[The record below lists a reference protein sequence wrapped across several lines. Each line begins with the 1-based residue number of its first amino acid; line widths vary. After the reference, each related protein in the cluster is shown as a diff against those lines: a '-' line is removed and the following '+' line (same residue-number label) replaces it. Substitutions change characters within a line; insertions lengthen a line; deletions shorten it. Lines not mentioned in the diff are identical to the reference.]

1 MYREYTARSNEPL
14 SKLKIDRSLLII
26 KDNTN
31 TPGKQVAKNIL
42 KKGWTRVHVYTCMYV
57 YMWTYGHTC
66 THVPKHKG
74 QKKNLVPVAVFNSI
88 AL

>member
-14 SKLKIDRSLLII
+14 SKPKIDWSLLII
-26 KDNTN
+26 KDNAN
-31 TPGKQVAKNIL
+31 TPGKQVATNIL
-42 KKGWTRVHVYTCMYV
+42 KKVYTCHVHMSCVTCVHMDMY
-57 YMWTYGHTC
+57 

-74 QKKNLVPVAVFNSI
+74 RKKNLVPVAVFNSI